1 MYGTLS
7 ISLPCCVAYHP
18 LSPPQPSLAGIV
30 DYYDT
35 KETLYLVLELFVA
48 PLNFLEGGI
57 LILQIR
63 AALYTACRAEISLT
77 N

>member
-57 LILQIR
+57 LIDKSGLLSTQHAGR
-63 AALYTACRAEISLT
+63 RSL
-77 N
+77 